1 MTLKLILFSGLPG
14 SGKTT
19 LARLIARA
27 RGLPLFAKDRYQ
39 SVLRQAGCADRS
51 GKEGYL
57 LMLDQADEQL
67 SLGVSAVL
75 DGVFPLEEYRNA
87 ARQTAHQR
95 RAHFYPV
102 YCYCSDVEIWQKRVA
117 QRAPYVP
124 HWSPVGWDE
133 VERLQLLFQAWDPE
147 EALFVDT
154 VHPLEENLRII
165 LDWLVGPPPPTPV
178 YQEEGVETEEPPAE

>member
-1 MTLKLILFSGLPG
+1 MTLKLVLFSGLPG
-14 SGKTT
+14 TGKTT

-39 SVLRQAGCADRS
+39 SVLRLAGCADRE

-75 DGVFPLEEYRNA
+75 DGVFPLEEFRNT

-95 RAHFYPV
+95 LAHFYPV
-102 YCYCSDVEIWQKRVA
+102 YCYCSDVEVWQKRVS
-117 QRAPYVP
+117 QRAAYVP
-124 HWSPVGWDE
+124 HWTPVGWDD
-133 VERLQLLFQAWDPE
+133 VERLQLTFQAWDAE
-147 EALFVDT
+147 EALFIDT
-154 VHPLEENLRII
+154 VHPLEENLRTI
-165 LDWLVGPPPPTPV
+165 LDWLVGPPPPSLA
-178 YQEEGVETEEPPAE
+178 YQEELQEPSES